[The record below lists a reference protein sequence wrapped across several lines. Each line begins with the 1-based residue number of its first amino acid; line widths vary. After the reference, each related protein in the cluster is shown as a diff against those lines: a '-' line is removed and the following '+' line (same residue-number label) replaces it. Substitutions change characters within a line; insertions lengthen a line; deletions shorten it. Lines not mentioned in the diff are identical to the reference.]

1 MNAKNVREDNPLAV
15 IKFKNTFGVPL
26 ESGPLCL
33 FEDDVYVGESMLPR
47 VKVNEEIYAAYAVDL
62 KTTVTMTDSSERTLR
77 RLSFTLLRTP
87 SHSLT
92 THFVASFQ

>member
-1 MNAKNVREDNPLAV
+1 MPNAKNVREDNPLAV

-62 KTTVTMTDSSERTLR
+62 KTTVTMTESSERKL
-77 RLSFTLLRTP
+77 
-87 SHSLT
+87 
-92 THFVASFQ
+92 

>member
-1 MNAKNVREDNPLAV
+1 MGAKNVREDNPLAV

-62 KTTVTMTDSSERTLR
+62 KTTVTMTESSEGIQALHLARALEHT
-77 RLSFTLLRTP
+77 
-87 SHSLT
+87 
-92 THFVASFQ
+92 

>member
-62 KTTVTMTDSSERTLR
+62 KTTVTMTDSSERTHR
-77 RLSFTLLRTP
+77 RHRT
-87 SHSLT
+87 HT
-92 THFVASFQ
+92 RHTHAHTYRGHRTH

>member
-1 MNAKNVREDNPLAV
+1 MTNAKNVREDNPLAV

-77 RLSFTLLRTP
+77 RLTLLRTP
-87 SHSLT
+87 SHDLT